1 MSWRLATLTASTT
14 RWLSEPRDS
23 VPVQEQ
29 QCLHPRDGSG
39 GTCLRTRV
47 TLMVAGTVPCV
58 TGPFSG
64 TQQIEAVS
72 PWMVAVRKRRTLVK
86 KKMAEFLFSD
96 AEQMPRVLVQ
106 ASLHLCASSTLRK
119 GNPLSSRPREFGDG
133 VIIRCTLVTSVS
145 CLGKSIM
152 KSKGPHKLGIIGISR
167 GSSCLI
173 ECPGT
178 SVGQL

>member
-14 RWLSEPRDS
+14 HWLSEPRDS

-86 KKMAEFLFSD
+86 KWQNFSFLMLSKC
-96 AEQMPRVLVQ
+96 PRSWSKQASICVLVPP
-106 ASLHLCASSTLRK
+106 SRR
-119 GNPLSSRPREFGDG
+119 GN
-133 VIIRCTLVTSVS
+133 RCPHGLWN
-145 CLGKSIM
+145 LG
-152 KSKGPHKLGIIGISR
+152 
-167 GSSCLI
+167 
-173 ECPGT
+173 T
-178 SVGQL
+178 V